1 MWPLCYQHSPPHREK
16 SSTSSVVSVH
26 WALMESCTIKV
37 DIIIIILWIL
47 SLEHVL
53 WLLHCSTWH
62 SMNPLHSVCSFLPH
76 SQQSVHLYSW
86 SSSNSWCSDPTLI
99 QPETVMEP
107 TCTPRH
113 HTFYCIPTDTIVQ
126 LIMCNS
132 AICVCVCVPLWFV
145 YGHFFWCLAS
155 FCWCWC
161 SWQSVS
167 YTHLT
172 LPTMAVV

>member
-1 MWPLCYQHSPPHREK
+1 MLCAPTWRGTWK
-16 SSTSSVVSVH
+16 TGCSSIFLIIIISLS
-26 WALMESCTIKV
+26 ALMESCTIKV

-145 YGHFFWCLAS
+145 VVV
-155 FCWCWC
+155 FCFVCVCVCVCVCAWLWA
-161 SWQSVS
+161 
-167 YTHLT
+167 THT
-172 LPTMAVV
+172 T